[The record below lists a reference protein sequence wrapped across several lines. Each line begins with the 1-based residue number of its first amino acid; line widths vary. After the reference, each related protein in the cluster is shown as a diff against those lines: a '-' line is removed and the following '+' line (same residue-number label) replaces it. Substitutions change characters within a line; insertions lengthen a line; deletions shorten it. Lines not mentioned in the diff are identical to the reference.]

1 MEEFAGAVI
10 YKNLKDPSVM
20 LVHQVG
26 RRKNSWTFPMVQ
38 VDSDEDPVQA
48 IRKELREGFGI
59 VPEDLSYLG
68 DITFGAGKKRLHC
81 SVGRVANATRLV
93 DHRLDIDDVQFFD
106 LSDARRLMTK
116 KEQLLIDSLQSL
128 LSMTRSA

>member
-1 MEEFAGAVI
+1 MEEFAGAVV
-10 YKNLKDPSVM
+10 YKSPKDPAVM
-20 LVHQVG
+20 LVHEVG
-26 RRKNSWTFPMVQ
+26 RRKGSWTFPMVQ

-81 SVGRVANATRLV
+81 SVGHVANSAKPI
-93 DHRLDIDDVQFFD
+93 DHRLDIDDAKFFA
-106 LSDARRLMTK
+106 LAEARSLLTK
-116 KEQLLIDSLQSL
+116 KEQLLLDSLQSL